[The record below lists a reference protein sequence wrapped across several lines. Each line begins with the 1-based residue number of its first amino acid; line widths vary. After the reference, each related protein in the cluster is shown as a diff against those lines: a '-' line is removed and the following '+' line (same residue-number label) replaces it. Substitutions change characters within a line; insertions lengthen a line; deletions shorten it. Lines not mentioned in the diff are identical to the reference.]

1 MACALQLK
9 GLSSLEVARQ
19 RQSNRAKL
27 HFHGAPQPAHA
38 APEVVQKLNIMPNAL
53 QQLPRE
59 VPQQLPLQE
68 TMCGKEYQ
76 VQPLPSAQQQARQ
89 KLNAIRDELGKLSG

>member
-27 HFHGAPQPAHA
+27 HFRGAPQPAHA
-38 APEVVQKLNIMPNAL
+38 APEVVQKLNIVPNAL

-68 TMCGKEYQ
+68 CGKGYQ

-89 KLNAIRDELGKLSG
+89 KLNAIRDELGELSG